1 MGRNR
6 EIGLSYFPFSVDTF
20 SDIKIRKLIKYQ
32 GGKAVTVYAL
42 LLCLIYRRGYYMRWD
57 EELPFIVSEQTG
69 FEEAYIQEVIKSCLT
84 LGLFSKELYD
94 EEKVFTS
101 AGIQN
106 RYRDIMSKLRRT
118 VIIDEFSLVS
128 VEEKGINVTE
138 MPINVTENGVNVEE
152 TPLKEKE
159 SKRKKAST
167 DVDAKKRVS
176 SPSPSE
182 SETKSV
188 IVSKNPIQGEKETKC
203 GVQNAVLVK
212 PQAEEEKTQKNV
224 LKPFLSKNRLLTFA
238 ENVSDCLDSG
248 LWQESV
254 LMSTGIRS
262 LDWMKAF
269 EDFRAHLV
277 AQGIETEKTRQDFR
291 SHFTN
296 WLRIKKQQNGNE
308 RRKEEKMGGNDRPG
322 TANGI
327 GRAAI
332 APAEVVSSGRGKS
345 VL

>member
-1 MGRNR
+1 MGRNQLT
-6 EIGLSYFPFSVDTF
+6 GLDYFPFDVDTF
-20 SDIKIRKLIKYQ
+20 QDIKVRKLIKYQ
-32 GGKAVTVYAL
+32 GGKAITVYAL
-42 LLCLIYRRGYYMRWD
+42 LLCLIYKRGYYMRWD
-57 EELPFIVSEQTG
+57 SELPFIISEQTG
-69 FEEAYIQEVIKSCLT
+69 FEEAYIQEVIKSCLA

-159 SKRKKAST
+159 SKRKKTST
-167 DVDAKKRVS
+167 DVDVKKRAS
-176 SPSPSE
+176 SPSE
-182 SETKSV
+182 SETESV

-203 GVQNAVLVK
+203 GVQNAVSVK
-212 PQAEEEKTQKNV
+212 LQAEEEKTQEIA
-224 LKPFLSKNRLLTFA
+224 LKPFLPKNRLLTFA

-296 WLRIKKQQNGNE
+296 WLKIKKQQNGNE
-308 RRKEEKMGGNDRPG
+308 RRKEEKMGGNDRQRA
-322 TANGI
+322 ANGA

-332 APAEVVSSGRGKS
+332 APAEIVSSGRGKS